1 MGAGSARLRE
11 RGRLHHR
18 PRGRVRA
25 ERTLAAR
32 APVARR
38 SLVRLES
45 RRDRAGGKIPEHDET
60 AREQEEVYIVVSG
73 TAVAIVDG
81 VEYPAPA
88 GTYVRLD
95 PEPLRTIANAG
106 DEPVK
111 LLMVSAPR
119 SSGYEPM
126 DWA

>member
-1 MGAGSARLRE
+1 MSEDAFTIGHEDEFE
-11 RGRLHHR
+11 RSGRWL
-18 PRGRVRA
+18 
-25 ERTLAAR
+25 L
-32 APVARR
+32 ARR
-38 SLVRLES
+38 SLGIRSFGMNLVEIEP
-45 RRDRAGGKIPEHDET
+45 GGRIPEHDET

-95 PEPLRTIANAG
+95 PEPLRAIANAG